1 MASRQPFFLCKQKTA
16 YGVRI
21 SDWSPD
27 MCSSDLMILESM
39 PVLEHQHL
47 RGVELVGADHRGQV
61 VGLVAGKGDE
71 ERVVEQIFGLDVAAR
86 IGEREQDTV
95 DGAVVE
101 RFACLRAR
109 LLAQEELERRAF
121 LAQPRQEAGEQ
132 EGRDRGD
139 DAHAKLS
146 DKRRGGGGGHVDRK
160 STRLNSSH

>member
-1 MASRQPFFLCKQKTA
+1 MMRRPPRSTRTDTLFPYTTLFL
-16 YGVRI
+16 
-21 SDWSPD
+21 S
-27 MCSSDLMILESM
+27 
-39 PVLEHQHL
+39 
-47 RGVELVGADHRGQV
+47 
-61 VGLVAGKGDE
+61 

-146 DKRRGGGGGHVDRK
+146 DKRRGGGGGHVGKLLGLAHPAMRPLDQRIAEPGEAPHPAGGL
-160 STRLNSSH
+160 RRWVGRRG

>member
-1 MASRQPFFLCKQKTA
+1 MMRRPPRSTRTDTLFPYTTLFL
-16 YGVRI
+16 
-21 SDWSPD
+21 S
-27 MCSSDLMILESM
+27 
-39 PVLEHQHL
+39 
-47 RGVELVGADHRGQV
+47 
-61 VGLVAGKGDE
+61 

-139 DAHAKLS
+139 HAQ
-146 DKRRGGGGGHVDRK
+146 DRK

>member
-1 MASRQPFFLCKQKTA
+1 MMRRPPRSTRTDTLFPYTTLFL
-16 YGVRI
+16 
-21 SDWSPD
+21 S
-27 MCSSDLMILESM
+27 
-39 PVLEHQHL
+39 
-47 RGVELVGADHRGQV
+47 
-61 VGLVAGKGDE
+61 

-146 DKRRGGGGGHVDRK
+146 DKRRGGGGGHVGKLLGHAQQDRK
-160 STRLNSSH
+160 SGGSGKSV